1 MSAPGP
7 MERESRLVTTLKA
20 LLYGVAVALY
30 LAPLSSAAGIAAAEV
45 GVVLGMLLAGAAGR
59 IGLRLPVILALAVAG
74 LVGAMLAGGWV
85 LDTEVV
91 PGALGV
97 KQSFMASDV
106 VTFGIGAAAVLL
118 ALRVLVRWRRELSL
132 LEVLF
137 VSGSVVVMFMDHR
150 NQMLNRPRFLSD
162 WAWSFGRD
170 PMEILSA
177 LGVIMAAA
185 SVMLFLRGQ
194 RLLKLATTVVMV
206 LLLLGLGYYLIPQET
221 LHIAVPR
228 DALGITGKKK
238 EDKGKKDKGRGGKS
252 DNPFKDNYDSSRQ
265 PSPVAIALLRD
276 DFTPRNDVMYFRQV
290 VLSSFNGHHLV
301 RAGEGWDED
310 VITAFPKEEPVKAAR
325 SQSAANHT
333 QVPTTMYLLVDH
345 PQPIGLGH
353 PARYKLVQNP
363 NPQKFVAAYDVKSQ
377 VLSVPTQRLL
387 GRASVPDGWSKKQRK
402 HYTALP
408 DDPRYRTLADIIVR
422 QVEPRFAHDDL
433 ARAYAI
439 KRYLETEG
447 FYTLRSK
454 HSSRKDPTASF
465 LFGSL
470 RGYCVHFAHA
480 AAYLM
485 RSQGIAAR
493 VALGYAV
500 QTTKRGGGSSVL
512 VMSDRAHAWPE
523 IHLDGIGWVTFDI
536 YPERTDMPP
545 PRPVDYDL
553 EKLLGELARKDRTAG
568 LRPDGKPFEIPW
580 QTMGQVTLLVL
591 AGLLLLAYLV
601 KIGRRMLP
609 LIWRGPARTRLAY
622 VALLDRL
629 SDLGAGRRRGE
640 TRERHAARLAARA
653 PHLMPLT
660 YAHLGR
666 ALGSAHAATPE
677 EFAGLVAQVDADL
690 KKNVHPVK
698 RMLAL
703 INPIGWMLTR

>member
-1 MSAPGP
+1 MNAPRP
-7 MERESRLVTTLKA
+7 MERESALVTALKA
-20 LLYGVAVALY
+20 LLYAVALTLY
-30 LAPLSSAAGIAAAEV
+30 LAPISSAAGIAAAEV
-45 GVVLGMLLAGAAGR
+45 GMLLGMLLAAAAGR
-59 IGLRLPVILALAVAG
+59 LKLRLPVTLALAAAG
-74 LVGAMLAGGWV
+74 LVGAVLAGGWV
-85 LDTEVV
+85 LDTEAV
-91 PGALGV
+91 PAALGI

-106 VTFGIGAAAVLL
+106 VTFGFGAAAIMA
-118 ALRVLVRWRRELSL
+118 ALRMLVRWRRELSL
-132 LEVLF
+132 LEVML
-137 VSGSVVVMFMDHR
+137 VSGSVVVMFIDHR
-150 NQMLNRPRFLSD
+150 NLALNRPRFFSD
-162 WAWSFGRD
+162 WAWSLGWD
-170 PMEILSA
+170 PS
-177 LGVIMAAA
+177 GVLAAVGVFLAAA
-185 SVMLFLRGQ
+185 SVLLFLRGQ
-194 RLLKLATTVVMV
+194 RLLKLATTVLLV
-206 LLLLGLGYYLIPQET
+206 LLLVSGGYYLGRNKNLQIE
-221 LHIAVPR
+221 VPR
-228 DALGITGKKK
+228 DTLGITGKK
-238 EDKGKKDKGRGGKS
+238 DKGKKDKGKKGKS

-310 VITAFPKEEPVKAAR
+310 VITAFPKDEPEEAEPA
-325 SQSAANHT
+325 QSAANHT
-333 QVPTTMYLLVDH
+333 LVPTTMYLLVDH
-345 PQPIGLGH
+345 PQPIGLAH
-353 PARYKLVQNP
+353 PSRYKLVENP
-363 NPQKFVAAYDVKSQ
+363 NPQQFVAAYDVKSR

-387 GRASVPDGWSKKQRK
+387 GRASVPDGWSKKQRE

-408 DDPRYRTLADIIVR
+408 DDPRYRTLADIVVR

-447 FYTLRSK
+447 FYTMRSK

-465 LFGSL
+465 LFGSM

-480 AAYLM
+480 AAYLL

-523 IHLDGIGWVTFDI
+523 IHLDGIGWVTFDV

-545 PRPVDYDL
+545 PQPVDYDL

-568 LRPDGKPFEIPW
+568 LQPDGEPYRIPW
-580 QTMGQVTLLVL
+580 QTMGHVTLLVL
-591 AGLLLLAYLV
+591 GGLLLLAYLI
-601 KIGRRMLP
+601 KIFRRLLP
-609 LIWRGPARTRLAY
+609 LIWRGPARPRLAY

-640 TRERHAARLAARA
+640 TRERHAARLAARVPNLA
-653 PHLMPLT
+653 PLT
-660 YAHLGR
+660 YAHLAR

-677 EFAGLVAQVDADL
+677 EFAGLMAQVDADL